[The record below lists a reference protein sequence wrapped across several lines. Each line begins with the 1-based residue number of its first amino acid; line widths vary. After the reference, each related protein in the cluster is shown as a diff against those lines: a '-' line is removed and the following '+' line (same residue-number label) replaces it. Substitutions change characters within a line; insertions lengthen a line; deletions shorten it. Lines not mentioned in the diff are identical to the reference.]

1 MRASSKHPRVESS
14 TGVVAQPPSSGD
26 PIAEEFVDPT
36 AAVDPPPSALDD
48 SSIRSMLDTVMTVQ
62 AAHGQL
68 LVDVLTELWA
78 LCANLASPLL
88 AIRHKKGEYIWM
100 EIGGDFEFLELWSFR
115 LYLGASCCIYLL
127 AHYVFILMYLF
138 L

>member
-1 MRASSKHPRVESS
+1 
-14 TGVVAQPPSSGD
+14 
-26 PIAEEFVDPT
+26 
-36 AAVDPPPSALDD
+36 
-48 SSIRSMLDTVMTVQ
+48 MLVTVMTVQ
-62 AAHGQL
+62 VAHGQL
-68 LVDVLTELWA
+68 LVDVLMELWA